1 MTVTALRSSVITF
14 HQDPFLVD
22 PASSYRYLEDA
33 LVVIAGGK
41 IVSVDPYSDAAV
53 ESASDAAGSAVMVT
67 HYPDSLICAGFI
79 DCHVHYPQTQ
89 MIGAFGEQL
98 LEWLNKYT
106 FIAEQQFADKSHA
119 DTVSRVFLRE
129 LLRSGTTTAAVY
141 CTVHPESVDALFEE
155 SERFNTR
162 MIAGKVLM
170 DRHAPDALLD
180 TPERGYD
187 ESKVL
192 LEKWHG
198 RGRQLYCIT
207 PRFAA
212 SSTDEQLAAAA
223 RLWKEYPG
231 TYMQTHLAENTGEI
245 DWVRD
250 LFPQRSSYLDV
261 YDHAGLTGPRAIF
274 GHAVHMD
281 DVDFACCHR
290 TGSALAHCPTSNL
303 FLGSGLFKLN
313 EAKQPGRPV
322 RVGIGSDIGAGTSF
336 STLHTLNEAYKVSQM
351 AQGRLTAAH
360 AFYLATRGGAEALY
374 LQDSLG
380 SVAPGYDADLVVL
393 DLAPTPLIAF
403 RMGFT
408 QDILERLFVLMTL
421 GDDRAVRATYVAGV
435 PVYDSARD
443 EPFRYAQDAA
453 ASDGN
458 AQDPRPHDA
467 SLPGIPG

>member
-22 PASSYRYLEDA
+22 PADSYRYLEDA
-33 LVVIAGGK
+33 LVVMADGK
-41 IVSVDPYSDAAV
+41 IVSVDPYSDAAADAV
-53 ESASDAAGSAVMVT
+53 VDAAGASVAIT
-67 HYPDSLICAGFI
+67 HYPDSLVCAGFI

-129 LLRSGTTTAAVY
+129 LLRAGTTTAAVY

-180 TPERGYD
+180 TAERGYD
-187 ESKVL
+187 ESKAL

-212 SSTDEQLAAAA
+212 SSTDAQLAAAA
-223 RLWKEYPG
+223 RLWKEHPG

-245 DWVRD
+245 EWVRD

-281 DVDFACCHR
+281 EVDFACCHR

-303 FLGSGLFKLN
+303 FLGSGLFN
-313 EAKQPGRPV
+313 MAEAKQTTRPV

-351 AQGRLTAAH
+351 AHGRLTAAH

-380 SVAPGYDADLVVL
+380 SLAPGYDADLVVL

-408 QDILERLFVLMTL
+408 QDILEKLFVLMTL

-443 EPFRYAQDAA
+443 EPFRYAAEPSGIAPSPQTE
-453 ASDGN
+453 
-458 AQDPRPHDA
+458 RY
-467 SLPGIPG
+467 PGIPG

>member
-1 MTVTALRSSVITF
+1 MTATALRSSVISF
-14 HQDPFLVD
+14 DQDPFLSD
-22 PASSYRYLEDA
+22 PDASYRYLDDA
-33 LVVIAGGK
+33 LVRIDGGK
-41 IVSVDPYSDAAV
+41 IVSLDPYTDAA
-53 ESASDAAGSAVMVT
+53 AAGLAVT
-67 HYPDSLICAGFI
+67 HYPDALICAGFI

-106 FIAEQQFADKSHA
+106 FVAEQQFADKSHA
-119 DTVSRVFLRE
+119 DTVAQVFLRE

-141 CTVHPESVDALFEE
+141 CTVHPQSVDAFFEE
-155 SERFNTR
+155 SERFDTR

-170 DRHAPDALLD
+170 DRNAPDALLD
-180 TPERGYD
+180 TAERGYD
-187 ESKVL
+187 ESKAL
-192 LEKWHG
+192 LQKWHG
-198 RGRQLYCIT
+198 RGRQLYCVT

-223 RLWKEYPG
+223 RLWKEHPG
-231 TYMQTHLAENTGEI
+231 TYMQTHLCENTGEI
-245 DWVRD
+245 DWVRE

-303 FLGSGLFKLN
+303 FLGSGLFKLG
-313 EAKQPGRPV
+313 EAKQTDRPV

-336 STLHTLNEAYKVSQM
+336 STLHTLNEAYKVSQLG
-351 AQGRLTAAH
+351 QGRLTAAH

-393 DLAPTPLIAF
+393 DLKATPLIAF
-403 RMGFT
+403 RMGFAK
-408 QDILERLFVLMTL
+408 DILEKLFVLMTL
-421 GDDRAVRATYVAGV
+421 GDDRAVRATYVAGR
-435 PVYDSARD
+435 PVYDSARVT
-443 EPFRYAQDAA
+443 PFLHADPAALEDDA
-453 ASDGN
+453 
-458 AQDPRPHDA
+458 
-467 SLPGIPG
+467 IPGFPG